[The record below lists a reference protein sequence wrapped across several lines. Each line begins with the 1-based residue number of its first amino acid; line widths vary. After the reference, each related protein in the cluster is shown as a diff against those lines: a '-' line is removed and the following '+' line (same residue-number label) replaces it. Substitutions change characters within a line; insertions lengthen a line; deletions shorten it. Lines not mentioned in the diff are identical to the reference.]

1 MELAGAS
8 GAAPL
13 SSSAVSSP
21 VEAVHD
27 LYESHYRRL
36 VRLATM
42 LLGDVGRAE
51 EIVQDAFID
60 LMAHWAHI
68 RDPAA
73 AVSYLRI
80 SVANGARSDLRH
92 LRVIRRNR
100 TEKPADADSAETT
113 ALTHVERERVMSALS
128 MLSSR
133 QGQVLILRYYGQL
146 SEAEIAESLGISR
159 GAVKSHSSR
168 GLHALR
174 TVLEVTP

>member
-1 MELAGAS
+1 MELVGPT
-8 GAAPL
+8 GTAP
-13 SSSAVSSP
+13 SAVTSP

-27 LYESHYRRL
+27 LYERHYRRL

-42 LLGDVGRAE
+42 LLGDVERAE

-60 LMAHWAHI
+60 LMAGWARI

-73 AVSYLRI
+73 AVSYLRM

-92 LRVIRRNR
+92 LRVVRRYPAK
-100 TEKPADADSAETT
+100 KPVDVDSAEVD
-113 ALTHVERERVMSALS
+113 ALIHVEHERIMTAVS
-128 MLSSR
+128 MLPVR

-168 GLHALR
+168 ALQALR
-174 TVLEVTP
+174 TVLEVTE